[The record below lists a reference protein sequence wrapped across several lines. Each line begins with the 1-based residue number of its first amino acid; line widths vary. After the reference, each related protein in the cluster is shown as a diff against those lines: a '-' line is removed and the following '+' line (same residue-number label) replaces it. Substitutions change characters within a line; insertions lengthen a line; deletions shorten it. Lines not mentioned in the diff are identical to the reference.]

1 MYITIADLQ
10 AQGITGES
18 SYLASLVSRVE
29 ATFNSLI
36 GIDEGVM
43 SQARTEKLENIS
55 NATEIFLRYQKPTSL
70 TSINTEA
77 ISSGDYTLLWQKLL
91 LKNPVSSLSEFPF
104 LCTIVYV
111 AGYTDIPEDIKQVCL
126 SLASYFQNTKTAG
139 GISNFSQDLL
149 SVTYGAKEIYDY
161 LDSLGQSV
169 IINKYK
175 DYYAYSL

>member
-1 MYITIADLQ
+1 M
-10 AQGITGES
+10 
-18 SYLASLVSRVE
+18 
-29 ATFNSLI
+29 
-36 GIDEGVM
+36 
-43 SQARTEKLENIS
+43 
-55 NATEIFLRYQKPTSL
+55 
-70 TSINTEA
+70 
-77 ISSGDYTLLWQKLL
+77 
-91 LKNPVSSLSEFPF
+91 
-104 LCTIVYV
+104 